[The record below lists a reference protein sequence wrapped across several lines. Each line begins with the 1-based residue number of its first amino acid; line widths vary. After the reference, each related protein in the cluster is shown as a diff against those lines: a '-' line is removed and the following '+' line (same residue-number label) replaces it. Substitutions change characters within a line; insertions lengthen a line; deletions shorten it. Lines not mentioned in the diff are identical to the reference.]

1 MKHLWVWIGLSMFSG
16 MALAGPQISVGVV
29 YDYLQGDKS
38 TYMKRVFNGGT
49 STAFV
54 KVSVLEIIY
63 NDDGSFQEVPVEN
76 QAGVIARDGLMA
88 SPARLI
94 VPANGVQGTRLLFM
108 GDRSKER
115 YFRLRFVPVVPEDE
129 DEFAVSAEERE
140 AYKKERMEAG
150 VKVLAGYG
158 TVFFVR
164 PKDTRF
170 ETVIDSTD
178 SRYSLR
184 NNGNSVVVIDE
195 LKNCSVLKANDCEP
209 STKHHVMAGR
219 TFSIDKQPGREYRF
233 TLVEGEQK
241 KEIEFKG

>member
-1 MKHLWVWIGLSMFSG
+1 MKRLLVLCGLSLFSM
-16 MALAGPQISVGVV
+16 MAQAGPQISVGVV
-29 YDYLQGDKS
+29 YDYLEGDKS

-54 KVSVLEIIY
+54 KVNILEIIY
-63 NDDGSFQEVPVEN
+63 NEDGSYREVPLQN
-76 QAGVIARDGLMA
+76 QAGPIARDGLMA

-94 VPANGVQGTRLLFM
+94 VPANAMQGTRLLFM
-108 GDRSKER
+108 GDRDKER
-115 YFRLRFVPVVPEDE
+115 YFRVRFVPVVPEVE

-140 AYKKERMEAG
+140 EYKNERLTAG

-170 ETVIDSTD
+170 ETTIDNSTR
-178 SRYSLR
+178 RYLLR

-195 LKNCSVLKANDCEP
+195 FKDCSTQKDNDCKP
-209 STKHHVMAGR
+209 TTKHHVMAGR
-219 TFSIDKQPGREYRF
+219 SFSFDKEPGREYRF
-233 TLVEGEQK
+233 TLIEGREQK
-241 KEIEFKG
+241 AVEIKG